1 MMKPKLVNRS
11 FGFSLIEMLIAM
23 SVGLVVLGGAV
34 SMYTSG
40 VQATWAVSQ
49 RAQMQQD
56 SRAAFDLITQD
67 ISLAGAG
74 LPTGGVA
81 LASGAVIPKYGC
93 DVISGLCHLGINN
106 NTALTFPP
114 QSGAPTINQMYWVIP
129 GCQQGPAINASIG
142 ATDTITVAYSDSRLL
157 MPNYTVEFMDVNGN
171 SINFIYP
178 SPAPT
183 PAPQQLNNTGVG
195 LQAGDLVLFQYGTN
209 YAIADVTTAPGTASS
224 SPYAVVFAN
233 SDTLQFNQN
242 AATSNG
248 LKQLIAACTAA
259 AVCTVGTPPIAANQA
274 LVTATRIWAVTYYL
288 DKTSGVS
295 TLMRQVNAR
304 QPVPL
309 ADNVQN
315 LQFTYDT
322 YNAAGT
328 LLTASCSAGGT
339 TNYNLIRTI
348 NLAHLSFRSQMSGTK
363 GYQGSD
369 MQGSV
374 SARNL
379 SFSARYGSN

>member
-1 MMKPKLVNRS
+1 MKSKRVNSS

-40 VQATWAVSQ
+40 VQATWTVSQ

-67 ISLAGAG
+67 IGLAGAG

-81 LASGAVIPKYGC
+81 LASGAVTPKYGC
-93 DVISGLCHLGINN
+93 DVVSNNCHLGASN

-114 QSGAPTINQMYWVIP
+114 QSGAPGINQMYWVIP

-142 ATDTITVAYSDSRLL
+142 ATDTITVAYSDSQLL
-157 MPNYTVEFMDVNGN
+157 MPNYYVEFMDTNGN
-171 SINFIYP
+171 GVNLIYP
-178 SPAPT
+178 SPVPT
-183 PAPQQLNNTGVG
+183 PAPQQINNTGVG
-195 LQAGDLVLFQYGTN
+195 LQVGDLILFQYATN
-209 YAIADVTTAPGTASS
+209 YAVAEVTAAPGTAST
-224 SPYAVVFAN
+224 SPYAVGFAN
-233 SDTLQFNQN
+233 ADLWQFNQN

-248 LKQLIAACTAA
+248 LKQLITACVGAG
-259 AVCTVGTPPIAANQA
+259 VCTVGTPPTVANQA
-274 LVTATRIWAVTYYL
+274 LITATRIWAVSYYL
-288 DKTSGVS
+288 DKSSGVS

-304 QPVPL
+304 QPIPL

-322 YNAAGT
+322 YNTSGA

-348 NLAHLSFRSQMSGTK
+348 NLAHLSFRSQMNGTK